1 MVIAIGIGA
10 LIGGALGL
18 RWNVF
23 ILIPAIILAALG
35 TAVVGAASGDEAWLV
50 GLTIFLVAAAIQIS
64 YLSATIA
71 RAVVVGLP
79 LERNAGLALDIWEHM
94 EVVGPDG
101 EYVGTI
107 EHAQSADRIVLTCD
121 DPKAGGKPH
130 LISVSLVD
138 YVDGKVHLNKPSE
151 KVVLEWKSAA

>member
-1 MVIAIGIGA
+1 MVIAIGISA

-50 GLTIFLVAAAIQIS
+50 GLTIFLVAAAIQI
-64 YLSATIA
+64 
-71 RAVVVGLP
+71 
-79 LERNAGLALDIWEHM
+79 
-94 EVVGPDG
+94 
-101 EYVGTI
+101 
-107 EHAQSADRIVLTCD
+107 
-121 DPKAGGKPH
+121 
-130 LISVSLVD
+130 ISVSLVD